1 MLELIIRFFVE
12 IKNQIRFF
20 LKYLVYLKVKLTSK
34 RANYLKKKDY
44 KWTFFVFK
52 KFDVVSYQKKILQK
66 KHKRLVKILSYK
78 NHFGFI
84 NVNHDIYK
92 YLNEKSLGYL
102 EWYFTKK
109 KKNNIKNRRLKELFL
124 NRNIQKVLSYM
135 KGFNIDAFV
144 KKKNNIDV
152 PVSLFG
158 FILRKYVSEI
168 FFIIYFI
175 ILILVLFLSLK
186 YLYTIN
192 TFKLNT
198 FQHVQDILMYNHM
211 DIFFN
216 KFNIDLNTY
225 NCVKKKNIHIKYSK
239 TLLVDKKCFFFIDRG
254 PIKFKL
260 KKNAAYSQI
269 QYTKMFSEEMQKAK
283 NTLNLNKNLYYNFNI
298 LYSVFF
304 SKSDENIINN
314 KKFFINDSGY
324 MFNTSKFIDWF
335 FFTPERIDQY
345 VDEGRNDDGSF
356 SFSLKNIPSSVQ
368 KEISQNAL
376 FLNDTNN
383 AIRRNHVYNVFEYN
397 YIKRNFNQKNL
408 KQKYSTFYIPF
419 SFTYGENSN
428 SFVSL
433 SLNKSYDEFR
443 YKSGNKQKL
452 NYTNDK
458 NNIYI
463 REYLSKIQENYSK
476 KTLYIDFMQN
486 SLVIDSFLS
495 SNVQEKITIFERL
508 CNRRFKSFYRIFLL
522 KEGYFN
528 GFVNLFKYFF
538 DNRTIGGWG
547 GSITNNFF
555 FTIKEY
561 SDIKKKKIYKSF
573 FFFNK
578 NYRSQNKYLR
588 YKFSVFLDL
597 YLLKKNSKNNF
608 YNIVDNNEI
617 SCYKKPNSRFKNPND
632 FFLENLV
639 NFSLQYKAR
648 SCFSV
653 VDKKNIYRFLY
664 SWNSR
669 KFDKNYIS
677 SFIKRLFYTYD
688 DGHHYTVRLGK
699 CRDKFIYLFKYR
711 NKYKAQF
718 PSNTISAK
726 KLSKAVDKVAIS
738 HFVYNKDFQTLRN
751 KVTFITQLHNIE
763 SPRFGVYETLYTNKN
778 LFYKFLNLNYKVE
791 IPELLIKNYYSSLYQ
806 YIVKFDELRFL
817 LNNLDNKENIFNLM
831 CKKFNKP
838 LFLEK
843 FIRLKLNLEFFPFTY
858 RVKEL
863 KQDFNLINKFIYKDQ
878 MNNPYYEFNHERLK
892 VEDYYAEYVPQYVC
906 GIKYITFLTFIFYVM
921 REFKFDDFENLTLYN
936 YKMFFNEFFYKKY
949 MKNEKI
955 NFFNLYQYLQG
966 QIFSIYNFDIVF
978 YEHYSY
984 GINYEFE
991 YGRFFTNRK
1000 RKQPDPRYAAI
1011 EHLDKTDVFRKIANV
1026 IFTKNIVDT
1035 KSDAVSLGE
1044 NIQVFHDEK
1053 SKSKILYN
1061 MERQKKEGSNVF
1073 INDQVY
1079 KKDILALYT
1088 WLSGVFLFGSTEQ
1101 QKKMLWFFKGGDEL
1115 CFFDLMRCNY
1125 LLYSKHYN
1133 FNDDVEKYT
1142 LFDLYDDGPSDE
1154 NNLDFFYNNFYG
1166 KRRFDFGKT
1175 FINRCYFSY
1184 MSNEIQEVTI
1194 QDLYYKYK
1202 YKEDCLYSFNS
1213 EDIPNCAIKTLRSNY
1228 LDVTFVTQ
1236 NNIFS
1241 FDNLINYTDFPNRNR
1256 RSFVINMMKFV
1267 YLDFKH
1273 WFISND

>member
-12 IKNQIRFF
+12 IKSQIRFF
-20 LKYLVYLKVKLTSK
+20 LKYLVYLRVKLTSK
-34 RANYLKKKDY
+34 RAKYLKKKDY
-44 KWTFFVFK
+44 KWTFFVFR
-52 KFDVVSYQKKILQK
+52 KFDVVSYQKKISQK
-66 KHKRLVKILSYK
+66 KQKRLVKVLSYK

-152 PVSLFG
+152 PSSLFG

-198 FQHVQDILMYNHM
+198 FQHVQDIMMYNHM

-225 NCVKKKNIHIKYSK
+225 NSVKKKNIHIKYSK
-239 TLLVDKKCFFFIDRG
+239 SLLVDKKCFFFIDRG

-260 KKNAAYSQI
+260 KKNVAYSQI
-269 QYTKMFSEEMQKAK
+269 QYTKMFTEEIQKKK
-283 NTLNLNKNLYYNFNI
+283 NTLKLNKNLYYDFNI
-298 LYSVFF
+298 LYSIFF
-304 SKSDENIINN
+304 SKSDVNIIND
-314 KKFFINDSGY
+314 KKIFLNDSDY
-324 MFNTSKFIDWF
+324 MFSTSKFIDWF
-335 FFTPERIDQY
+335 FFTPDRIDEHI
-345 VDEGRNDDGSF
+345 DEGGNNDGSF
-356 SFSLKNIPSSVQ
+356 NFTLKNIPSSVQ

-376 FLNDTNN
+376 FLNNTNG
-383 AIRRNHVYNVFEYN
+383 AIGRNHGYNVIEYN
-397 YIKRNFNQKNL
+397 YNYTKKNLNQK
-408 KQKYSTFYIPF
+408 KHHSFFYIPF
-419 SFTYGENSN
+419 SFAYGENSN
-428 SFVSL
+428 FIE
-433 SLNKSYDEFR
+433 SLNKNYDEFY
-443 YKSGNKQKL
+443 YKPVSKQKLYL

-495 SNVQEKITIFERL
+495 SNGQEKITILERL

-538 DNRTIGGWG
+538 DTRTLGEWG
-547 GSITNNFF
+547 GSIANKFF

-561 SDIKKKKIYKSF
+561 SDIKKKKMYKSF

-597 YLLKKNSKNNF
+597 YLLKKNYKNNF
-608 YNIVDNNEI
+608 YNIVDNNGI
-617 SCYKKPNSRFKNPND
+617 SCYKKPNNRFKNPND

-648 SCFSV
+648 NCFV
-653 VDKKNIYRFLY
+653 VNDKKNIYRFLY

-669 KFDKNYIS
+669 KFNKYYIAD
-677 SFIKRLFYTYD
+677 FLRGLFYVYN
-688 DGHHYTVRLGK
+688 GNNYYTRTLGK

-711 NKYKAQF
+711 NNYKAQF
-718 PSNTISAK
+718 PSNIAK
-726 KLSKAVDKVAIS
+726 ASKLSKAVDKVTIFY
-738 HFVYNKDFQTLRN
+738 FVYNRDIHILQN
-751 KVTFITQLHNIE
+751 KVTFIAQLHNIE
-763 SPRFGVYETLYTNKN
+763 SPRYGIYETLYTDKN

-806 YIVKFDELRFL
+806 YIVKYDELRFL
-817 LNNLDNKENIFNLM
+817 LNNLDNNYNVFKLM
-831 CKKFNKP
+831 CKKFSKP

-843 FIRLKLNLEFFPFTY
+843 FIHLKINLEFFPFTY
-858 RVKEL
+858 RLKEL
-863 KQDFNLINKFIYKDQ
+863 KQDFNLVNKFIYKDQ
-878 MNNPYYEFNHERLK
+878 MNNPYYEFNYDRLK
-892 VEDYYAEYVPQYVC
+892 VEDFSAESAP
-906 GIKYITFLTFIFYVM
+906 YICNITHIIYLAFIFFLI
-921 REFKFDDFENLTLYN
+921 RELKFEDFENLTLYN

-1011 EHLDKTDVFRKIANV
+1011 EHLDKADVFRKIANV
-1026 IFTKNIVDT
+1026 IFTKNVVDI
-1035 KSDAVSLGE
+1035 KSDTVSVDE
-1044 NIQVFHDEK
+1044 NVQVFDDKK
-1053 SKSKILYN
+1053 SKPKILYEIRR
-1061 MERQKKEGSNVF
+1061 ERKEDSRDF
-1073 INDQVY
+1073 INDQVF
-1079 KKDILALYT
+1079 KKDIFALYT
-1088 WLSGVFLFGSTEQ
+1088 WLSGVFLESTEQ
-1101 QKKMLWFFKGGDEL
+1101 QKKKMFWFFKHGDEL

-1133 FNDDVEKYT
+1133 FNDDIEKYT
-1142 LFDLYDDGPSDE
+1142 VFDLYDDGPSDE
-1154 NNLDFFYNNFYG
+1154 NSLGFFYNSFYG

-1175 FINRCYFSY
+1175 FINRCFFSY
-1184 MSNEIQEVTI
+1184 MSNKIQDVTL

-1202 YKEDCLYSFNS
+1202 YKEDCLYSFNA
-1213 EDIPNCAIKTLRSNY
+1213 EDIPNCAIKTLQSNY

-1236 NNIFS
+1236 NNILS
-1241 FDNLINYTDFPNRNR
+1241 FDSLKNYADFPIKNR